1 MEKNSFRYQHASL
14 RSTNIAIEHVPFS
27 SLTHPL
33 KWVIFHSKLL
43 VYQRVAAFPGRVPWD
58 FYPARLALLLFT
70 CNDFGP
76 SQIPAEVQ
84 KDPQTPRPTR
94 PGWLPGDACWVLRT
108 CRLDEDTNGWN
119 IHIWLSDLVKI
130 SIEDEV
136 MFFSSMYSS
145 FNIMFAGCTTA
156 WLRSSWAWVNMCE
169 IQPCWR
175 YDFGG
180 FMDWWVTGYSPDILY
195 HREVHQKNILF
206 QNMYVGKKTP
216 FC

>member
-94 PGWLPGDACWVLRT
+94 PGWLPGDVCWVLRT

-136 MFFSSMYSS
+136 MFFFVYVFKLQHHVRWMYNGMVAQLVSMSQYVWD
-145 FNIMFAGCTTA
+145 TT
-156 WLRSSWAWVNMCE
+156 LLE
-169 IQPCWR
+169 IR
-175 YDFGG
+175 FRGIHG
-180 FMDWWVTGYSPDILY
+180 LVSNRLFTGYIIS
-195 HREVHQKNILF
+195 
-206 QNMYVGKKTP
+206 
-216 FC
+216 